1 MSWHLGDSKLSQ
13 DRPTD
18 RKGVSARDRES
29 HRQKTGINPSIPAG
43 KSGIPSHNTG
53 ETKPAFAAQQAIGS
67 FLRATRTAQ
76 RLTQEQVAAMTK
88 DSPWQLSRAAISA
101 IERGQNFPGMEAM
114 LALSNVL
121 YVDPRELIE
130 RVRLATTVPVDVTG
144 LSYEELEKK
153 AAGHFWSGE
162 FRKALSVYDALV
174 EMIALEEKQDSGT
187 RAHLARLEVQ
197 RSAALRRTGALSAAT
212 ATAERAIALAVDE
225 PSIQAE
231 GYVVLAGLQCDRGL
245 LPLAT
250 HAAQRAI
257 ELASEADLKTQ
268 GWAWTVKASSLYLS
282 GKYDQARRD
291 YLEARKC
298 AVESNDRKHQ
308 THLEGNIGMCWL
320 GLGQVAEA
328 RTWVRRAIELARRE
342 AQPVLEASWLVELGK
357 IATQEKR
364 YDEADGY
371 AQAALRLAKPL
382 EHQMTVFRAEWL
394 RHRLVKLRNP
404 ERNDRHRLAYVRKL
418 FQLLDRHEGVEEV
431 LEFKQMVML
440 ATESQDRKKS

>member
-1 MSWHLGDSKLSQ
+1 MSQ

-18 RKGVSARDRES
+18 HKGASSRDPAS
-29 HRQKTGINPSIPAG
+29 HRQKTGVNPSVPAG
-43 KSGIPSHNTG
+43 ESGEPPHNTSG
-53 ETKPAFAAQQAIGS
+53 TETAFAAQQAIGS
-67 FLRATRTAQ
+67 FLRATRTGQ

-130 RVRLATTVPVDVTG
+130 RVRLATTVPIDVTG

-162 FRKALSVYDALV
+162 FRKALSVYDALL
-174 EMIALEEKQDSGT
+174 EMIALEEKQDAGI

-245 LPLAT
+245 LPLASD
-250 HAAQRAI
+250 AAQRAI

-268 GWAWTVKASSLYLS
+268 GWAWAVKASSLYLS
-282 GKYDQARRD
+282 GKHDEARKA

-308 THLEGNIGMCWL
+308 THIEGNIGTCWL
-320 GLGQVAEA
+320 ALGQVAEA
-328 RTWVRRAIELARRE
+328 RTWVRRAIELARQE
-342 AQPVLEASWLVELGK
+342 AQPALEASWLVELGK
-357 IATQEKR
+357 IAVQEKR

-371 AQAALRLAKPL
+371 AQAAQRLAKPL

-404 ERNDRHRLAYVRKL
+404 EQNDRHRLAYMRKL
-418 FQLLDRHEGVEEV
+418 FLLLDRHEGIEEV
-431 LEFKQMVML
+431 VEFKQTVMRT
-440 ATESQDRKKS
+440 TESQDRKKP